1 MGARSTGMGPAC
13 AGSGLPGRRSG
24 AGCGGSAVGDVVR
37 PSPAYPRFCFPSSNT
52 WWGRWRGVVRH
63 VFDGG
68 KISKA
73 PCGADERTLR
83 RWGREFSRSLPQWA
97 GSLESLVFKLS
108 RRVPGLVRYAHPL
121 KRLEE
126 ALSWLPPLPYRW
138 TTMVKTLWWLL
149 PSHPLCLPCPP

>member
-1 MGARSTGMGPAC
+1 MWRFRC
-13 AGSGLPGRRSG
+13 R
-24 AGCGGSAVGDVVR
+24 GCGKTFTRLPSFLLPFKQYVVGEVE
-37 PSPAYPRFCFPSSNT
+37 
-52 WWGRWRGVVRH
+52 GVLRH

-68 KISKA
+68 KLLRS

-83 RWGREFSRSLPQWA
+83 RWRREFSQGLVQWSGA
-97 GSLESLVFKLS
+97 LESLILGLT